1 MKHAACLALFAWLS
15 GLFSYGADPNC
26 RWLWDESNDPPRL
39 ELEVRWSSPVVT
51 TGITARSGTQNLPVK
66 FTLLDDLEGQQ
77 AAVLFLIDK
86 SDPKRGRTIEAA
98 KALTLQLIDRADARM
113 QLAIYAFDSEL
124 VPVAD
129 WNRTRDEMPALLKPL
144 KPTGLATEL
153 YRNVIECVRILERL
167 PQKRRIIVILSDG
180 RAEDTTYTIEQAITA
195 AQNGRVS
202 IYGVGFAET
211 PQGTVHLQSL
221 RRMAAE
227 TVGPFAEANISTRK
241 IPQQFLDDFL
251 PTVFSGLVATV
262 DLQGVPLPE
271 VTAEVL
277 AKNLPPTT
285 TTIPL
290 RKVVPA
296 VPPSPPT
303 DPKVAEVAAKMAE
316 MTKKVEDVAKQV
328 EQVPVKIEESAKKAE
343 GAAKQAEE
351 KRKAEEIAAAAERA
365 RAANELAEQEAKA
378 AAQKKFRLRLA
389 IGLGL
394 ALVLGG
400 GVFAFVRQRQGQVP
414 PEPAPVFA
422 RLQVLDGDATEH
434 RMTTTALRIGR
445 GKDNDLTLAND
456 SVSRHHA
463 EISRARDGTF
473 TITELNAGN
482 GVLVNGK
489 PVEKATLQNEDII
502 ELGEVRIRFLTA

>member
-1 MKHAACLALFAWLS
+1 MKHAVCLALFAWLS
-15 GLFSYGADPNC
+15 GLSSYGADPAC
-26 RWLWDESNDPPRL
+26 RWFWDESNDPPRL

-51 TGITARSGTQNLPVK
+51 TGISARSGTQNLPVK
-66 FTLLDDLEGQQ
+66 FTLLDELEGQQ

-98 KALTLQLIDRADARM
+98 KALTVQLIDRADARM

-153 YRNVIECVRILERL
+153 YRNVIECVRLLERL
-167 PQKRRIIVILSDG
+167 PQKRRVIVLLSDG
-180 RAEDTTYTIEQAITA
+180 KAEDTTYTVEQAITA

-202 IYGVGFAET
+202 VYGVGFAEA
-211 PQGTVHLQSL
+211 PQDTVHLQSL
-221 RRMAAE
+221 RRLAAE
-227 TVGPFAEANISTRK
+227 TGGPFAEANISTRK
-241 IPQQFLDDFL
+241 VPQQFLDDFL
-251 PTVFSGLVATV
+251 PTVFSGLMATV
-262 DLQGVPLPE
+262 DLRGAPLPE

-277 AKNLPPTT
+277 AKNLPSTS

-296 VPPSPPT
+296 ALPNPPPT
-303 DPKVAEVAAKMAE
+303 DPKVAEVTAKMAE
-316 MTKKVEDVAKQV
+316 MTRKVEDMAKQV
-328 EQVPVKIEESAKKAE
+328 ERVPARIEESAKKAE
-343 GAAKQAEE
+343 EAAKQAEE

-365 RAANELAEQEAKA
+365 RAANELAEQAAA
-378 AAQKKFRLRLA
+378 AAQKNSRLRLV
-389 IGLGL
+389 IGVGL

-400 GVFAFVRQRQGQVP
+400 GIFAFVRQRQGQIP
-414 PEPAPVFA
+414 PESAPVFA

-463 EISRARDGTF
+463 EISRTRDGTF

-489 PVEKATLQNEDII
+489 PVQKATLQNEDII
-502 ELGEVRIRFLTA
+502 ELGEVRVRFLTA